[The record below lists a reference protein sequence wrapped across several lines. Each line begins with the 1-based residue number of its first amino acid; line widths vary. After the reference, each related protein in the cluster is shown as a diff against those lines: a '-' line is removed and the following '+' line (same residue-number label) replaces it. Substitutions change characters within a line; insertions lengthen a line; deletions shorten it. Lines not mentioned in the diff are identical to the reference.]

1 MKVHVL
7 PLVLAIAAMLGG
19 CGRDVDE
26 AGGGAAASSS
36 ADAAASARPPLE
48 LSALDVARIE
58 RGRIERSLPLSGTLH
73 PFEQT
78 VVKARVAGELVA
90 LTVREGETVRRG
102 QSVGRIDDREVKA
115 RLAER
120 VAMLEAARAQ
130 MDQARRNREMNE
142 ALLAKNFISR
152 NAADQVASTAEVNEA
167 NLRAAEAQLDLA
179 RKSLSDAVLLSP
191 IAGVVAQRHAQPG
204 EKLPVD
210 GRVLT
215 VVDLARMELEA
226 EVPSSRIAQVKPG
239 ARLEFSVEGLPER
252 RFKGRVE
259 RINPTADEGSRMVKV
274 YVVLDN
280 PDRVLR
286 GGMFAK
292 GRLSTGTDEGVPV
305 IPASALRED
314 GEGSMVLALQD
325 GVVRRVPVRVGAL
338 DAVNGHYELIEGPP
352 EGTQVLAADLP
363 NVRVGD
369 AVRLMPAAAAR

>member
-1 MKVHVL
+1 MKLSLL
-7 PLVLAIAAMLGG
+7 PLALMFAGVLTACGGDTAGDAPAAQN
-19 CGRDVDE
+19 V
-26 AGGGAAASSS
+26 GAE
-36 ADAAASARPPLE
+36 RPPLE
-48 LSALDVARIE
+48 LSALDVARVE

-78 VVKARVAGELVA
+78 VVKARIPGELLA
-90 LTVREGETVRRG
+90 LTVREGEAVRRG
-102 QSVGRIDDREVKA
+102 QVIGRIDDREVKA

-167 NLRAAEAQLDLA
+167 NLRAAEAQVDLA
-179 RKSLSDAVLLSP
+179 RKALSDAVLLSP
-191 IAGVVAQRHAQPG
+191 IAGVVAERHAQPG

-226 EVPSSRIAQVKPG
+226 EVPSGRIARVKIG
-239 ARLEFSVEGLPER
+239 ARIDFTVEGLSER
-252 RFKGRVE
+252 SFKGRVE

-292 GRLSTGTDEGVPV
+292 GRLSTGAEEDVAV

-325 GVVRRVPVRVGAL
+325 GAVRRMPVRVGAL

-352 EGTQVLAADLP
+352 EGTEVLAAELP
-363 NVRVGD
+363 DVRVGD
-369 AVRLMPAAAAR
+369 RVRVVAAAAAK

>member
-1 MKVHVL
+1 MKVLLL
-7 PLVLAIAAMLGG
+7 PLAIAIAGVLGG
-19 CGRDVDE
+19 CGRDTD
-26 AGGGAAASSS
+26 GGGPVAPAAGVE
-36 ADAAASARPPLE
+36 RPALE
-48 LSALDVARIE
+48 LSPLDVARVE

-78 VVKARVAGELVA
+78 VVKARIAGELVA
-90 LTVREGETVRRG
+90 LTVREGEAVRRG
-102 QSVGRIDDREVKA
+102 QPIGRIDDREVKA

-179 RKSLSDAVLLSP
+179 RKALSDAVLISP

-210 GRVLT
+210 GRVVT

-226 EVPSSRIAQVKPG
+226 EVPSSRIAQVSTG
-239 ARLEFSVEGLPER
+239 ARLDFTVEGLSDR

-259 RINPTADEGSRMVKV
+259 RINPTADEASRMVKV

-280 PDRVLR
+280 PDRLLR

-292 GRLSTGTDEGVPV
+292 GRLSTGAEDGVAV

-314 GEGSMVLALQD
+314 GEGSMVLAVQD
-325 GVVRRVPVRVGAL
+325 GVVRRLSVRVGAL
-338 DAVNGHYELIEGPP
+338 DAVNGHYELVEGPP
-352 EGTQVLAADLP
+352 EGTQVLAAELP
-363 NVRVGD
+363 DVRVGD
-369 AVRLMPAAAAR
+369 RVRVVAAAAAK